1 MVIPFQEEKDDNYEE
16 EAEVADVF
24 DSDFDEDVS
33 NCFMDLKMKSIC
45 QICFLIL
52 LHFGYQEP
60 EPDDEV
66 ENDEDDRLTSIN

>member
-1 MVIPFQEEKDDNYEE
+1 MQNIDFSLLVYMVIPFQEEKDDNYEE

-52 LHFGYQEP
+52 LHFWLSG
-60 EPDDEV
+60 
-66 ENDEDDRLTSIN
+66 T